1 MPDQTRQ
8 LAAIMFTD
16 IVGYTALMGK
26 DSAKALDLV
35 RISKEIQ
42 KPIVKKH
49 HGKWLKEMG
58 DGAMVQFTTA
68 LDAVNCAIDI
78 QKLARAE
85 FDGKIRIG
93 IHSGDITIESEDVYG
108 DGVNIAARLESIAE
122 PGGIYVS
129 DAIEKAIKGQSDI
142 QVKYL
147 GEIKLKNVD
156 YGVRTYA
163 LQGVGL
169 PVPDLKEDKH
179 LSGRFFAE
187 LQRRGVLRASAIYVI
202 LSLLLI
208 LLIPYAN
215 LVLILPEWTMTAVLT
230 VLLIGFP
237 LAMFLAWTYE
247 LSPEGFVP
255 TNSQQSWQNPY
266 TDSQKKPFTS
276 NIIIIVMAIIIV
288 FLYLQPRY
296 LNGTDGKIGYGS
308 ESKINDKSIA
318 VLPFTNMSND
328 PDQEYFS
335 DGMMEEILNNLV
347 KIPDLKVISRTTA
360 MRYKGSTKSLRE
372 IGLELGVATILEGS
386 VRKYENKVRITVQLI
401 DVNTDHH
408 LWSESYDR
416 YFDDIFVIQ
425 SEVAQKVASSLQ
437 ADVQPEVRLRIESQP
452 TSSTEAYNLFLL
464 ATAQNRAGE
473 RDRAIQL
480 LEEAII
486 IDPKFATAYAQLGFL
501 KSAYTWAR
509 ETEVSSSE
517 DAIKIAMPYYE
528 KALDIDP
535 LNEQAHMELALLHL
549 WYQWDFEAAEKE
561 YWILKELNPNYTWGD
576 FLVASGRFE
585 EAVKDTELGV
595 QINPL
600 SSVIW
605 GEKIIS
611 LYFNNQPEKSLKVI
625 EEGLVLHQSSNTP
638 MDASRVYLYL
648 GMYDKVIETIQKYL
662 YNVVA
667 PRPLGTLAIAYYHLG
682 ELNKTNQLLAEIKQL
697 GETSAAGSPSFYV
710 AMIYTQMKEVDLAF
724 EWLDKAY
731 EDHEVEM
738 YWLKVEPPFEPL
750 HDDPRW
756 QVMLDKVGFP
766 N

>member
-1 MPDQTRQ
+1 MPDQKRK

-16 IVGYTALMGK
+16 IVGYTVIMGK
-26 DSAKALDLV
+26 DSSKAMELV
-35 RISKEIQ
+35 RESVGFQ
-42 KPIVKKH
+42 KPLVEKH
-49 HGKWLKEMG
+49 NGKWIKEMG
-58 DGAMVQFTTA
+58 DGALAQFNTA
-68 LDAVNCAIDI
+68 LDAVKCAVEI
-78 QKLARAE
+78 QRASRADFE
-85 FDGKIRIG
+85 ADIRIG
-93 IHSGDITIESEDVYG
+93 IHLGDITIENEDVYG
-108 DGVNIAARLESIAE
+108 DGVNVASRLEVIAD
-122 PGGIYVS
+122 PGGIYIS
-129 DAIEKAIKGQSDI
+129 DAIEKAIRGQSNV
-142 QVKYL
+142 QAKYL

-156 YGVRTYA
+156 YDVRTYA

-169 PVPDLKEDKH
+169 PVPNLKENKK
-179 LSGRFFAE
+179 LSGRLLAE
-187 LQRRGVLRASAIYVI
+187 IQRRGVLRAGVTYVI

-208 LLIPYAN
+208 LLLPYAKS
-215 LVLILPEWTMTAVLT
+215 LIDPPSWSST
-230 VLLIGFP
+230 VLYTILISGFP
-237 LAMFLAWTYE
+237 IAMYLAWNYE
-247 LSPEGFVP
+247 RSPEGFVR
-255 TNSQQSWQNPY
+255 TNSKQSWQNPY
-266 TDSQKKPFTS
+266 KKSQKKPLTG
-276 NIIIIVMAIIIV
+276 NLILVVMAIIIA
-288 FLYLQPRY
+288 FTYLQPRY
-296 LNGTDGKIGYGS
+296 LNKSNNTIGS
-308 ESKINDKSIA
+308 IAETNIRDKSIA

-372 IGLELGVATILEGS
+372 IGLELGVASILEGS

-452 TSSTEAYNLFLL
+452 TSSTEAYNLFLH

-576 FLVASGRFE
+576 FLVTSGRFE

-625 EEGLVLHQSSNTP
+625 EEALVLHQSTNTP

-648 GMYDKVIETIQKYL
+648 GMYDKVVETIQQYL
-662 YNVVA
+662 YNVIA

-710 AMIYTQMKEVDLAF
+710 AMIYTQMGEIDKAF

-731 EDHEVEM
+731 KDHEVEM
-738 YWLKVEPPFEPL
+738 YWLKVEPPFESL
-750 HDDPRW
+750 HSDPRW
-756 QVMLDKVGFP
+756 QIMLDKVGFP
-766 N
+766 D

>member
-266 TDSQKKPFTS
+266 TNSQKKPFTS